1 MKFDTIIIGGGLSG
15 LTAGIALASA
25 GKRVAIFS
33 AGQSSLQFSSG
44 SLELLNNIGDRQVVS
59 PIEDFDLLDVKH
71 PYRRIGR
78 ERWREL
84 LGHVQPLLTEAGI
97 NASGDPLRNRWRL
110 TPLGKVKP
118 AWLTLDDIATFT
130 SPDKMPWR
138 RVAIVN
144 ITDFQDFYPQFIA
157 AALDRRGVDSSI
169 HSVTI
174 PKLEELRRSSSEM
187 RAPTVAR
194 LLDSDAIRQI
204 AGRLNVL
211 ARDVDALI
219 MPAVV
224 GMRDDR
230 SLTLLRRLV
239 TKPIYFI
246 TTMPASVPG
255 IRTQAL
261 LEAHFKKLGGVLFP
275 GDTVTQADMDNRR
288 IKAIY
293 TINHGDEPF
302 RADSYILATGSFY
315 SRGLMAMPDRI
326 VETTFGLDV
335 DAPADRSEWYSPDLY
350 DPQPF
355 MTFGV
360 ATDKYFRPSIDGAT
374 IENLFAAGAI
384 IGGCNPLKEGCGAG
398 VAMLTALAVASYI
411 TELSNDYDQLS

>member
-15 LTAGIALASA
+15 LTCGIALAGA

-44 SLELLNNIGDRQVVS
+44 SLELLNKVGDRQVVS
-59 PIEDFDLLDVKH
+59 PVDDFDNLADNH

-78 ERWREL
+78 KKWREL
-84 LGHVQPLLTEAGI
+84 LSQVQPMLSEAGI
-97 NASGDPLRNRWRL
+97 KASGDPQCNRWRL
-110 TPLGKVKP
+110 TPLGQTKA
-118 AWLTLDDIATFT
+118 AWLTLDDCVTFPA
-130 SPDKMPWR
+130 PDKMPWR
-138 RVAIVN
+138 KVAIVN

-157 AALDRRGVDSSI
+157 AALEKRGVTTAM

-174 PKLEELRRSSSEM
+174 PQFEELRRSSSEM

-194 LLDSDAIRQI
+194 LLDNDAVRQI

-224 GMRDDR
+224 GIRDDR
-230 SLTLLRRLV
+230 PLTLLRRLV

-255 IRTQAL
+255 IRTQML
-261 LEAHFKKLGGVLFP
+261 LEAHFKKLGGILFP
-275 GDTVTQADMDNRR
+275 GDTVTQADMEDNR
-288 IKAIY
+288 ISAIY
-293 TINHGDEPF
+293 TANHVDEPF
-302 RADSYILATGSFY
+302 CADNYILATGSFF
-315 SRGLMAMPDRI
+315 SHGLMAMPDRI

-335 DAPADRSEWYSPDLY
+335 DAPTDRAEWYNPDLY

-355 MTFGV
+355 MTYGV
-360 ATDKYFRPSIDGAT
+360 ATDEYFRPSIGGET
-374 IENLFAAGAI
+374 VKNLYASGAI
-384 IGGCNPLKEGCGAG
+384 LGGCNPLKEGCGAG
-398 VAMLTALAVASYI
+398 VAILTALSVASNI
-411 TELSNDYDQLS
+411 IEKG

>member
-1 MKFDTIIIGGGLSG
+1 MKFDTIITGGGLSG
-15 LTAGIALASA
+15 LTAGIALAGA

-44 SLELLNNIGDRQVVS
+44 SLELLNRVGDREVLS
-59 PIEDFDLLDVKH
+59 PVDDFDLLPPAH

-84 LGHVQPLLTEAGI
+84 LGHVQPMLSAAGI
-97 NASGDPLRNRWRL
+97 SASGDPQRNRWRL
-110 TPLGKVKP
+110 TPLGKIKP
-118 AWLTLDDIATFT
+118 AWLTLDDCATFS
-130 SPDKMPWR
+130 SPGRMPWR

-144 ITDFQDFYPQFIA
+144 ITDFQDFYPQFLA
-157 AALDRRGVDSSI
+157 AALEKLGVATAI

-174 PKLEELRRSSSEM
+174 PRLEELRRSSSEM

-194 LLDSDAIRQI
+194 LLDGDAVRQI

-224 GMRDDR
+224 GLRDDR
-230 SLTLLRRLV
+230 PLTLLRRLV
-239 TKPIYFI
+239 AKPVYFI

-255 IRTQAL
+255 IRTQVL

-275 GDTVTQADMDNRR
+275 GDTVASADIEGGR
-288 IKAIY
+288 IKAVY
-293 TINHGDEPF
+293 TVNHGDEPF
-302 RADSYILATGSFY
+302 QAENYILATGSFF

-326 VETTFGLDV
+326 VEATFGLDV
-335 DAPADRSEWYSPDLY
+335 DAPTDRAEWYRPDLY

-355 MTFGV
+355 MAYGV
-360 ATDKYFRPSIDGAT
+360 TADALFRPSIGGAVV
-374 IENLFAAGAI
+374 ENLYAAGAI
-384 IGGCNPLKEGCGAG
+384 LGGCNPLKEGCGAG
-398 VAMLTALAVASYI
+398 VAMLTALAVAGHI
-411 TELSNDYDQLS
+411 IEKG